1 MRISDWS
8 SDVCSSD
15 LFYQRK
21 RLGQVIIATVL
32 QAPYAFVQ
40 RGQPAEHD
48 DGCLDAQSAQRSQDG
63 QAIYLIGKHAV
74 QDDDVPRLG
83 RGELQAFGSVITDN
97 RPVAP
102 FPAACATVI
111 LILPIIFLYYAI
123 TNNPY

>member
-21 RLGQVIIATVL
+21 RLGQVIIATGL

-40 RGQPAEHD
+40 RGQRAEHD
-48 DGCLDAQSAQRSQDG
+48 DGCLDAQYAQRSQDG
-63 QAIYLIGKHAV
+63 QAIYLIGQHAV

-83 RGELQAFGSVITDN
+83 RGALPVFGSV
-97 RPVAP
+97 
-102 FPAACATVI
+102 
-111 LILPIIFLYYAI
+111 LLPEYRSVWQQWVSTGRSRGWLC
-123 TNNPY
+123 